1 MALSIPLTIIAIG
14 ALVASSAGLVGSF
27 LILRRMAM
35 LGDAI
40 SHAVLPGIAIAFLLT
55 GSRAGPVMLLG
66 AAVFGL
72 ITVWLVQG
80 LQRAGVQE
88 DAGIGVTF
96 TALFAIG
103 VVLIALFAGM
113 VHLDLDHVLYGEIA
127 YAPWDPLTVGG
138 QELGPRALWIMGAIF
153 LLNVGVIALFF
164 KQLKLCAFDPAMAA
178 AMGINVSFFHY
189 LLMTLVSITT
199 VGAFDS
205 VGAILV
211 VAMLV
216 VPGATAYLLTERL
229 SSMLAL
235 AVAQGFLSSLLG
247 YLLARWLDASISA
260 AMSTV
265 SGMLFLLAFLFAPG
279 GGLVAKWLHRRRLAA
294 ESMAE

>member
-1 MALSIPLTIIAIG
+1 MDLYIPLSIIAIG
-14 ALVASSAGLVGSF
+14 ALVAGSAGMVGCF

-55 GSRAGPVMLLG
+55 HSRAAWVMVLG
-66 AAVFGL
+66 AALFGL
-72 ITVWLVQG
+72 VTAWLAQT

-103 VVLIALFAGM
+103 VVLIALFAGQ

-127 YAPWDPLTVGG
+127 YAPWDQLTVNGLN
-138 QELGPRALWIMGAIF
+138 LGPRSLWTMGAIF
-153 LLNVGVIALFF
+153 LLDLGLIALFF
-164 KQLKLCAFDPAMAA
+164 KELKICAFDANMAA
-178 AMGINVSFFHY
+178 ALGINVTFFHY

-229 SSMLAL
+229 SVMLLL
-235 AVAQGFLSSLLG
+235 AVVQGVLSSVLG
-247 YLLARWLDASISA
+247 YLLARWLDASIAA

-279 GGLVAKWLHRRRLAA
+279 SGLVAKLAQRRRLA
-294 ESMAE
+294 